1 MVLECERSFPSNAQK
16 PAPGVIR
23 PTQEGC
29 ILPPISELYPTV
41 DFERLLQFSPP
52 YPGSHRPSLPCHT
65 QNTDQSVPSTL
76 NGEAIQAPQHQ
87 LPDKKTAKKPL
98 LWTKEDD
105 KLVIELRGSNMKWH
119 EIAKRIPGRTDLA
132 CRLRYQNYLE
142 KAHSYGEEV
151 RDKLAR
157 LYTRYVVLD
166 HRVCLDSFK
175 FCHSFTSALCRWP
188 STYPS
193 TIC

>member
-1 MVLECERSFPSNAQK
+1 
-16 PAPGVIR
+16 
-23 PTQEGC
+23 
-29 ILPPISELYPTV
+29 
-41 DFERLLQFSPP
+41 
-52 YPGSHRPSLPCHT
+52 
-65 QNTDQSVPSTL
+65 
-76 NGEAIQAPQHQ
+76 
-87 LPDKKTAKKPL
+87 KPL

-157 LYTRYVVLD
+157 LYTSQSLKLWHEIGVMVGIPANAAEELHWELGQQGIKERAN
-166 HRVCLDSFK
+166 K
-175 FCHSFTSALCRWP
+175 P
-188 STYPS
+188 
-193 TIC
+193 I